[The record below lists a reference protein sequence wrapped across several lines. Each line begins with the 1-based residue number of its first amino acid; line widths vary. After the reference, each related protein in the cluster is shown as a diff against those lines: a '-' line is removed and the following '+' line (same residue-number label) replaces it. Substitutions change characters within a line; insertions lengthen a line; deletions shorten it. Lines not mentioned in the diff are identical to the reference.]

1 MSSTINLDKW
11 VGVRMAVDD
20 IISVYGDV
28 DDDDDRYSV
37 GFHWVDSEHGVG
49 YIVTNYSAKSQT
61 GYWVAEFA
69 GDFEL
74 NEYGLYEACIC
85 TIDGTD
91 VYQTIIGGTVRLM
104 LDSLYDA
111 FHCHPV
117 LKYADVTIDAIP
129 GYHDESFGHLMF
141 TFE

>member
-11 VGVRMAVDD
+11 VGVRMDVDD
-20 IISVYGDV
+20 IISVYGEG
-28 DDDDDRYSV
+28 DDNDRYSV
-37 GFHWVDSEHGVG
+37 GFHSVDSEHGVG
-49 YIVTNYSAKSQT
+49 YVVTSRSAKSQT

-74 NEYGLYEACIC
+74 NERGLYDTCIC
-85 TIDGTD
+85 NIDDTD
-91 VYQTIIGGTVRLM
+91 TYQLIIGDNFRLI
-104 LDSLYDA
+104 LDSLYRA

-117 LKYADVTIDAIP
+117 LKYADVTIDTIP
-129 GYHDESFGHLMF
+129 EYDDMSIGRFIF